1 MRSLNPACKFLGL
14 LVITFVLA
22 SRRDPV
28 WNFAVFALCVI
39 VICASRVSFKWLL
52 LLLPVALAAAGMF
65 FTGYRFF
72 RRRVHAGASR
82 CFLVGSS
89 ALWNSLLQASRVLA
103 YAGLGYAFALTTDR
117 ITLVRSFQKQ
127 FHPAPDLRLRTAG
140 GLGVF
145 PQMVQEFR
153 RTKAAFRARGIRVLP
168 VSPALLAPPAG
179 KKSVRWSEELA
190 IAMESKGFAGR
201 QKRTEFAP
209 VHVRARDWSFCSAA
223 ACCCRWL
230 PCSLSSTAKMPPDTE
245 CSVSGGIC
253 CPRTAAADFS
263 GRTQKRRRSH
273 QSASSFGPMEGEE
286 FLTSDSFSAY
296 PAPAAA
302 RRKLPP
308 GQSPRC

>member
-39 VICASRVSFKWLL
+39 VICASRVSLKWLL

-65 FTGYRFF
+65 FTGYRFSA
-72 RRRVHAGASR
+72 AGSMPVRADA
-82 CFLVGSS
+82 FLVGSS
-89 ALWNSLLQASRVLA
+89 ALWNGLLQASRVLA

-127 FHPAPDLRLRTAG
+127 FHLPQIFAY
-140 GLGVF
+140 GLLAAWGVF

-168 VSPALLAPPAG
+168 VSPALLAPLLV
-179 KKSVRWSEELA
+179 KSVRWSEELA

-209 VHVRARDWSFCSAA
+209 VHVRARDWSFLLGSCVL
-223 ACCCRWL
+223 L
-230 PCSLSSTAKMPPDTE
+230 P
-245 CSVSGGIC
+245 V
-253 CPRTAAADFS
+253 
-263 GRTQKRRRSH
+263 
-273 QSASSFGPMEGEE
+273 ASFV
-286 FLTSDSFSAY
+286 L
-296 PAPAAA
+296 
-302 RRKLPP
+302 
-308 GQSPRC
+308 